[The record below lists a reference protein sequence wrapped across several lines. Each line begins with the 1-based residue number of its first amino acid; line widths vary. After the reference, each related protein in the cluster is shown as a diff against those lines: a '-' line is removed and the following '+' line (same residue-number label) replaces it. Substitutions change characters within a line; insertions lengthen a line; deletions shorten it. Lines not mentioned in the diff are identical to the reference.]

1 MKLNVVIDASGM
13 FYRSLFTVGN
23 FGGAKGEKLL
33 DTKKSQGIFMR
44 KLATDFSTMVRE
56 VDNPN
61 RVIVCLD
68 SSSWRKAIE
77 ISDGGYK
84 GDREEKKQES
94 PINWNSFF
102 DLTDKFASILSQKG
116 YLISRVP
123 GAEAD
128 DLLFFWSRLLNDMCE
143 NVMMITG
150 DRDLLQVVRK
160 HDNGS
165 WTIGLDPVNSRKK
178 ISLTQEVYENV
189 SVDETENVDIFNPSS
204 WSSTQD
210 VLAKILNNYELNI
223 VDVRKFCTKKVIV
236 GDGGDA
242 VPSIVSWRDKKDPSK
257 IRTMTDNNFEKI
269 LLAAPGL
276 NDATWQ
282 DIYEGKFCEE
292 ICSTM
297 EGLKKIEVDR
307 ELVKEHM
314 KRNSKLVI
322 LSFDTIP
329 EQIHNNFLDT
339 VKDGIPEE
347 IAVTGRDAM
356 LNGSEWWTNDKTAY
370 VPKSFDLF

>member
-1 MKLNVVIDASGM
+1 MKLNVGIDASGM

-23 FGGAKGEKLL
+23 FGGTKGEKLL

-44 KLATDFSTMVRE
+44 KLATDFSTMIRE
-56 VDNPN
+56 IDNPN

-68 SSSWRKAIE
+68 SSSWRKSIE
-77 ISDGGYK
+77 ITDGGYK

-128 DLLFFWSRLLNDMCE
+128 DLLFFWSRLLNGMGE
-143 NVMMITG
+143 NFMMITG
-150 DRDLLQVVRK
+150 DRDLLQVVGK
-160 HDNGS
+160 HENGS

-189 SVDETENVDIFNPSS
+189 SVNEDEEVDIFNPSS
-204 WSSTQD
+204 WSSSQD

-223 VDVRKFCTKKVIV
+223 VDVRKFCTKKAII

-242 VPSIVSWRDKKDPSK
+242 IPSVVSWRDKKDPTK
-257 IRTMTDNNFEKI
+257 IRTMTDNNYEKI

-292 ICSTM
+292 ICATM
-297 EGLKKIEVDR
+297 ESIKKIEVDR
-307 ELVKEHM
+307 EIVKEHM
-314 KRNSKLVI
+314 KRNCKLVI
-322 LSFDTIP
+322 LSFDIIP
-329 EQIHNNFLDT
+329 EQIHNNFKAT
-339 VKDGIPEE
+339 IAGGIPEE
-347 IAVTGRDAM
+347 IAVTGRDAI
-356 LNGSEWWTNDKTAY
+356 LNGSEWWSNDKTEY